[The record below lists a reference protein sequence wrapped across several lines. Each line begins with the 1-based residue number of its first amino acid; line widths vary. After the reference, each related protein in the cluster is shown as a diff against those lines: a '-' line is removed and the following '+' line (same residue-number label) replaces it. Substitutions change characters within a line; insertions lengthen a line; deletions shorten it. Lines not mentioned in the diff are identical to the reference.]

1 MCPIR
6 GKNPVMDFKHWLLR
20 IQEIKTLA
28 LKALDT
34 SEEIVYSLQT

>member
-1 MCPIR
+1 MGPIR

-20 IQEIKTLA
+20 IQEIETFA

-34 SEEIVYSLQT
+34 PVIAGRKNL